1 MGTLAQAA
9 DVGAAQSGLSIIGPP
24 EHGTPDQN
32 KAWWDSLS
40 DTAKVAILRDNPDLV
55 RNLDGIPVIDRDAAN
70 RAVLQREIDKLQ
82 AEASQ
87 LARANPN
94 DPRSPNQGDWPGKE
108 RLDQI
113 TCQLNALHGI
123 ENRLD
128 HPGPAQQ
135 QAFLVG
141 LDISGDGKAIVSSGN
156 PDTAA
161 DVAT

>member
-1 MGTLAQAA
+1 VGTLAQAA